1 MENTNILYKIDD
13 SINLEE
19 LILKLAKEQIGDKIR
34 LGQEYSLFT
43 ISYTNKIVDFIN
55 GMQFYALYA
64 EYHNSIGNKEE
75 YQANCDIIDG
85 YFKKL
90 LLYYLKDDNNV
101 SREFCKKTI
110 KKEFNKIYAS
120 LEENY
125 KEEKDA
131 ISYVEG
137 VNIPKSE
144 WLKLMTDSTNRL
156 ENIMNDFIKSKLDD

>member
-1 MENTNILYKIDD
+1 MENANILYKIDE

-19 LILKLAKEQIGDKIR
+19 LILKVAKEQIGDKIR
-34 LGQEYSLFT
+34 LGEEYSLFT

-90 LLYYLKDDNNV
+90 LLYSLKDDNNV
-101 SREFCKKTI
+101 SREFCKNTI
-110 KKEFNKIYAS
+110 NKEFDRIYTS
-120 LEENY
+120 LEEYY
-125 KEEKDA
+125 KEEKEA

-137 VNIPKSE
+137 VNISKSD
-144 WLKLMTDSTNRL
+144 WLKLMTNSTNRL
-156 ENIMNDFIKSKLDD
+156 ENIMSDFIKSKIDD

>member
-1 MENTNILYKIDD
+1 
-13 SINLEE
+13 
-19 LILKLAKEQIGDKIR
+19 
-34 LGQEYSLFT
+34 
-43 ISYTNKIVDFIN
+43 
-55 GMQFYALYA
+55 MQFYALYA